1 MARPNQPVQM
11 TSGRHQ
17 GSLGSILEIFVAP
30 IRQIFA
36 GIDAP
41 AIGAPIIR
49 VFTQPG
55 PEETPQISVG
65 LDAARN
71 ILA

>member
-1 MARPNQPVQM
+1 VQM

-17 GSLGSILEIFVAP
+17 GSLGSILEIFAAP

-41 AIGAPIIR
+41 AIGTPVIR

-55 PEETPQISVG
+55 SQPVSPLRLVCLLSP
-65 LDAARN
+65 
-71 ILA
+71 

>member
-1 MARPNQPVQM
+1 M

-17 GSLGSILEIFVAP
+17 GSLGSILEIFAAP

-55 PEETPQISVG
+55 SKPEHTFSLCMSAPASS
-65 LDAARN
+65 LSD
-71 ILA
+71 

>member
-1 MARPNQPVQM
+1 M

-17 GSLGSILEIFVAP
+17 GSLGSILEIFAAP

-55 PEETPQISVG
+55 PIAGAS
-65 LDAARN
+65 AADQRVR
-71 ILA
+71 LLG

>member
-1 MARPNQPVQM
+1 M

-17 GSLGSILEIFVAP
+17 GSLGSILEIFAAP

-55 PEETPQISVG
+55 PRLCENASPEVILG
-65 LDAARN
+65 L
-71 ILA
+71 

>member
-1 MARPNQPVQM
+1 M

-17 GSLGSILEIFVAP
+17 GSLGSILEIFAAP

-55 PEETPQISVG
+55 SK
-65 LDAARN
+65 
-71 ILA
+71 